1 MEVMLI
7 TQYRSGYGDVTK
19 PYGAA
24 DEVPEAEETPDALEK
39 FLHDSHLRGVGV
51 NPEKLHAA
59 TAQLNERVAA
69 LYRKIATQ
77 ARTKT
82 PAPAEIPLE
91 KRAKGVAKIIRTEF
105 PASGRCVIAELDEH
119 NAVIRTYLETDG
131 GR

>member
-1 MEVMLI
+1 MEVMVI
-7 TQYRSGYGDVTK
+7 HRMYWGYGDIFK
-19 PYGAA
+19 AYGKD
-24 DEVPEAEETPDALEK
+24 DELPTEETPDALEK
-39 FLHDSHLRGVGV
+39 FLADAELRGVGI
-51 NPEKLHAA
+51 NAEKFHAQ
-59 TAQLNERVAA
+59 TKNLNERVAA

-82 PAPAEIPLE
+82 PAPAEIPPE